1 MAAPRLGRVAVI
13 GVGLIGG
20 SFALALKRAG
30 ACEQV
35 VGVGRDPAN
44 LRVALERGA
53 IDRGETDPAQAVEGA
68 DLVLVATPVAQFG
81 KIFSSIAASL
91 GPQALVM
98 DAGSTKQDVV
108 AAARAHLGARIA
120 QFVPAHPIAGAEH
133 SGAAAARADLFEGKR
148 VVLAPLDENPGDL
161 VLRAE
166 EAWVACG
173 ARVFRMSP
181 GEHDAVFAAVS
192 HLPHLLAY
200 ALVHEL
206 SGREDAARLFG
217 YAAGGFRD
225 FTRIASSSPEMWRDI
240 CAANRVALLSEM
252 DRYASKLAELRA
264 LVERGDTQALERLFA
279 GARAARNRWLAG
291 EYEP

>member
-20 SFALALKRAG
+20 SFGLALKRAG
-30 ACEQV
+30 ACEEV

-53 IDRGETDPAQAVEGA
+53 IDRAETDPAQAVEGA
-68 DLVLVATPVAQFG
+68 DVVLIATPVAQ
-81 KIFSSIAASL
+81 IASTFSRIAASL
-91 GPQALVM
+91 QPRALVM

-108 AAARAHLGARIA
+108 AAARAQLGARVA

-148 VVLAPLDENPGDL
+148 VVLAPLDENPDHL
-161 VLRAE
+161 VRRAE
-166 EAWVACG
+166 EAWAACG
-173 ARVFRMSP
+173 ARVYRMSA

-225 FTRIASSSPEMWRDI
+225 FTRIASSHPEMWRDI
-240 CAANRVALLSEM
+240 CAANRVALLAEM
-252 DRYASKLAELRA
+252 DRYASKLAAMRV
-264 LVERGDTQALERLFA
+264 LVDRGDASALERLFSE
-279 GARAARNRWLAG
+279 ARAARNRWLAG
-291 EYEP
+291 EHEP